1 MSVQEAANAV
11 DDDAE
16 VIELWRPAQAREAL
30 HDLPAPPPWHAA
42 AERRV
47 APADW
52 LRFET
57 YVTEIFTALGMEVD
71 TPGTR
76 ETPRRFLE
84 ALYDATA
91 GYDGDPKLATL
102 FPSENVAALEAA
114 PSQIIEGPIPFHALC
129 EHHAL
134 PFYGVAHVGYIA
146 DEQVIGISK
155 LTRLVRL
162 FARRFTMQER
172 LGEQIADTLLELV
185 GARGVAVHLQ
195 ASHLCVRMRGVE
207 EGSATVTTFWRG
219 AFREPELRQEFLA
232 EVHGR
237 KLVR

>member
-1 MSVQEAANAV
+1 MSVQEAANAVAV

-30 HDLPAPPPWHAA
+30 HDLPTPPPWHAA
-42 AERRV
+42 AERRI

-57 YVTEIFTALGMEVD
+57 YVAEIFTALGMEVD

-102 FPSENVAALEAA
+102 FPTESVGAFEAA

-134 PFYGVAHVGYIA
+134 PFFGVAHVGYVA

-162 FARRFTMQER
+162 FARRFTIQER
-172 LGEQIADTLLELV
+172 LGAQKRKPASAPVPAPHPLPPLVLHPPCTRYALDLLPPCFRFRSRSRAAPGDT
-185 GARGVAVHLQ
+185 RR
-195 ASHLCVRMRGVE
+195 SCC
-207 EGSATVTTFWRG
+207 GSSEHVI
-219 AFREPELRQEFLA
+219 
-232 EVHGR
+232 
-237 KLVR
+237 